1 MRPPQ
6 CAMPRS
12 TDISAFEPISAESA
26 GAPLY
31 RLVKR
36 SLLRAIESG
45 RCAAGSVL
53 PSESELAAALGVS
66 IGTLR
71 HATDDLVAEHI
82 LVRRQ
87 GRGTFVAVHND
98 DRFMFQFFHVER
110 SDGLRQA
117 PQVEFVAFERV
128 RMDEEPAQ
136 ALGLRTGEPAIQID
150 NRLLLQGRAVI
161 HDRLTLPALLFKGLT
176 EKRFR
181 ERPSTIYHLYQ
192 TEFGITVTLARER
205 ARAIA
210 ADRSVVRILGVAPGA
225 PVMEVRRT
233 ALSFGDKPVEYRVST
248 INTAQYEYVH
258 LLSRP
263 A

>member
-1 MRPPQ
+1 MKR
-6 CAMPRS
+6 AHAA
-12 TDISAFEPISAESA
+12 IAFKPIPLDAT

-31 RLVKR
+31 RLVK
-36 SLLRAIESG
+36 SALLRAIESG
-45 RCAAGSVL
+45 HYPAGGAL
-53 PSESELAAALGVS
+53 PSETELAAALGVS
-66 IGTLR
+66 VGTLR
-71 HATDDLVAEHI
+71 HATDELVAEHI

-87 GRGTFVAVHND
+87 GRGTFVAVHNA

-117 PQVEFVAFERV
+117 PQVELVAFERI

-136 ALGLRTGEPAIQID
+136 ALGLKAGEPAFQID
-150 NRLLLQGRAVI
+150 NRLLLQGKAVI
-161 HDRLTLPALLFKGLT
+161 HDRLTLPVLLFKGLT

-181 ERPSTIYHLYQ
+181 ERTSTIYHLYQ
-192 TEFGITVTLARER
+192 TEFGITVTRAREH
-205 ARAIA
+205 ARATI
-210 ADRSVVRILGVAPGA
+210 ADRCVVRILGVGAGA

-233 ALSFGDKPVEYRVST
+233 ALTFGDKPVEYRVSS
-248 INTAQYEYVH
+248 IDTARHAYVH